1 MEVTSISQLILQLGL
16 PTTACI
22 ALAFFIKNMYANYRE
37 DIKSILAQQ
46 NELNNALQNKYDA
59 RIEKVTETITDITKE
74 YNSKITEI
82 SLVLQDNTN
91 AIQRLTE
98 ELGVKKEDNK
108 NE

>member
-1 MEVTSISQLILQLGL
+1 MEITSIGQLILQVGL
-16 PTTACI
+16 PTVGCI

-46 NELNNALQNKYDA
+46 NELNNALQTKYDD

-74 YNSKITEI
+74 YNAKITEI

-91 AIQRLTE
+91 AIQRLTD
-98 ELGVKKEDNK
+98 ELGVKKE
-108 NE
+108 EE